1 MIKVSV
7 NPRQSVFPY
16 KRTQMVFCHPAGL
29 EFYFP
34 RHTALIAV
42 VGLQAP
48 GQTYAD
54 FTLRPASLDKPHFGI
69 VHNIRA
75 ISTAQSFDP
84 VVARGVKL
92 GGLELS
98 GWLAGRGVGGATDAR
113 PGGVLKRLNQIN

>member
-1 MIKVSV
+1 M
-7 NPRQSVFPY
+7 
-16 KRTQMVFCHPAGL
+16 FCHPAGL

-34 RHTALIAV
+34 RHAALIAV

-98 GWLAGRGVGGATDAR
+98 GWQGVGW
-113 PGGVLKRLNQIN
+113 GGN

>member
-1 MIKVSV
+1 MGIQAIGSQLTMIKVSV
-7 NPRQSVFPY
+7 NPGQSVFPY

-75 ISTAQSFDP
+75 ISTAQSSDP
-84 VVARGVKL
+84 VVARG
-92 GGLELS
+92 GS
-98 GWLAGRGVGGATDAR
+98 S
-113 PGGVLKRLNQIN
+113 